1 MRNVLSV
8 LAASSVAVIACTQA
22 PVPASPAPAAPSPAP
37 ADSLA
42 RDRTEKVNEV
52 LASIAG
58 KEQLPAE
65 EVYKNIKLFK
75 GMPAGRVLNIMNR
88 GFSNS
93 LGVSCSH
100 CHVVGEYDREDKA
113 TKQVARDM
121 FAMVN
126 TINGTLL
133 KDIRNLKSPNPT
145 VNCSTCHNGRA
156 RPGAGSAASS
166 PR

>member
-1 MRNVLSV
+1 M
-8 LAASSVAVIACTQA
+8 
-22 PVPASPAPAAPSPAP
+22 
-37 ADSLA
+37 
-42 RDRTEKVNEV
+42 NEV

-65 EVYKNIKLFK
+65 QVYKNIQLFK

-88 GFSNS
+88 GFSSS

-100 CHVVGEYDREDKA
+100 CHVVGEYDREDKP

-133 KDIRNLKSPNPT
+133 KDIKNLKSPNPT

-156 RPGAGSAASS
+156 RPGAGSAAS
-166 PR
+166 PAR